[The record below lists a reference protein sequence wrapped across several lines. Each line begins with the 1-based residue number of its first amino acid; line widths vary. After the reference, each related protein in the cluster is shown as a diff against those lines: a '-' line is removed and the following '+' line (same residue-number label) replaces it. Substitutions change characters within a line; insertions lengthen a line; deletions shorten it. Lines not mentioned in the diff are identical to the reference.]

1 MTPHETFSSLLRADA
16 GVRPSPGAAMPEPAS
31 RLKLPDT
38 AGHSLVAAAGDSRT
52 PPLLALAPMQDVTT
66 LEFMRV
72 IARYGGPEVYWT
84 EYFRVHGDSRPEK
97 WILDSITKNTTGQ
110 PVVAQMIGND
120 IPALVRNAKLLQQFP
135 VAAIDLNLGCPAPIV
150 YRKCAGGGLL
160 REPQKIDAI
169 LAALRDA
176 VAIPFTV
183 KTRVGFES
191 AAEFDALLP
200 VFAKHKIDL
209 LTVHARTVKQMY
221 RPGVR
226 YDLIAQAAR
235 ELKCPV
241 LANGNV
247 FSAAQAKE
255 ILAETGARGLMIGR
269 GAIRNPWLFGQIR
282 AGLRGEKI
290 KLPAGRDVLNYI
302 CELWDNEITPGVKE
316 SAQVQRMKKF
326 MNFIGE
332 GIGEKFL
339 HDIRRVTTTADF
351 WRVCEEFLANDETMP
366 LEPKMFSPA

>member
-1 MTPHETFSSLLRADA
+1 VTPAETFSSLLRSD
-16 GVRPSPGAAMPEPAS
+16 SPW
-31 RLKLPDT
+31 
-38 AGHSLVAAAGDSRT
+38 
-52 PPLLALAPMQDVTT
+52 LALAPMQDVTT

-97 WILDSITKNTTGQ
+97 WILDSITRNPTGK

-120 IPALVRNAKLLQQFP
+120 IPALVRTAKLLQKYP

-169 LAALRDA
+169 LGALRDA
-176 VAIPFTV
+176 VTIPLTV
-183 KTRVGFES
+183 KTRIGFETP
-191 AAEFDALLP
+191 AEFDALLP
-200 VFAKHKIDL
+200 LFARHPIDL
-209 LTVHARTVKQMY
+209 LTVHARTVAQMY

-241 LANGNV
+241 LANGNI
-247 FSAAQAKE
+247 FNAAQAKQL
-255 ILAETGARGLMIGR
+255 LAETGVRGLMIGR

-282 AGLRGEKI
+282 AELRGE
-290 KLPAGRDVLNYI
+290 PVRVPVGREVLNYI
-302 CELWDNEITPGVKE
+302 RELWDHEITPGVKE
-316 SAQVQRMKKF
+316 AAQVQRMKKF

-332 GIGEKFL
+332 GVVGSFL
-339 HDIRRVTTTADF
+339 FEIRRVSTTADF
-351 WRVCEEFLANDETMP
+351 WRVCENFLAHDEGMA
-366 LEPKMFSPA
+366 LAPAGPSNKAGLP